1 VAVTYA
7 EATREHYATAL
18 DGLWRDLAGALTRL
32 ERIAAE
38 PDELDEDTLE
48 VLPVLQYSLHRAG
61 EVVHGIAPLPTTAA
75 AHRELAAAL
84 EDARDITGDVA
95 SSFDSDD
102 FATAFDLVHE
112 WRGALFRVR
121 LARRRLIRTP
131 LPDPVAIDRPPA
143 PLAAAG
149 ALVLIAAGTSAFL
162 AGAVLVLWP
171 LWAVGLALVAAALFV
186 YRP

>member
-1 VAVTYA
+1 MAVTYA

-18 DGLWRDLAGALTRL
+18 DGLWSDLAGALTRL

-48 VLPVLQYSLHRAG
+48 ILPVLQYSLHRAG
-61 EVVHGIAPLPTTAA
+61 EVVHGIAPLPTTAP

-95 SSFDSDD
+95 SLLESDD
-102 FATAFDLVHE
+102 SEAVFDLVHE

-121 LARRRLIRTP
+121 LARRRLIRAP
-131 LPDPVAIDRPPA
+131 LPFPIEVDRPPA
-143 PLAAAG
+143 PVAAAG
-149 ALVLIAAGTSAFL
+149 ALVLIAAGTAAFL
-162 AGAVLVLWP
+162 AGAVFVLWP
-171 LWAVGLALVAAALFV
+171 VWAAGLGLVAAALFV